1 MYIYFHDTEFLIM
14 FLIFSNISP
23 SFADILIVRRF
34 LSILANGIKK
44 KERKEAV
51 VEGRKQEE
59 RNEEGNRVGEY
70 IVNSL

>member
-1 MYIYFHDTEFLIM
+1 M
-14 FLIFSNISP
+14 FLIFSSISP

-51 VEGRKQEE
+51 
-59 RNEEGNRVGEY
+59 EEGNRRKGMRKANEW
-70 IVNSL
+70 VNTL

>member
-14 FLIFSNISP
+14 FLIFSSISP

-51 VEGRKQEE
+51 
-59 RNEEGNRVGEY
+59 EEGKKETGGKE
-70 IVNSL
+70 